1 MLEYFVTDSDAKVL
15 VTTKEFLNV
24 LEDLAKKTGRKL
36 LLFDESLSDAAMVK
50 QEKKL
55 SSSAEKTEQVLF
67 VHNQTPL
74 YSGTTV
80 SLTVRSTLRCF
91 KISNPILIF

>member
-36 LLFDESLSDAAMVK
+36 LLFDESLSDAATVK

-55 SSSAEKTEQVLF
+55 SSAEKTEQVLF
-67 VHNQTPL
+67 VDNQTPL